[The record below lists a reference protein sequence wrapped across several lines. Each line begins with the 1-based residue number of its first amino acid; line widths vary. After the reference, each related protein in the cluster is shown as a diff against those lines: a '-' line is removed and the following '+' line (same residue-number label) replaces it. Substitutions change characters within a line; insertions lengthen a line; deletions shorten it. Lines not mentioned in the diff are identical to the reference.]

1 MESRMVQ
8 QKEPKLLPIVKLH
21 GIEYL
26 VDIEQRE
33 FREFKNPDNVV
44 NMHSE
49 KGRQFVK
56 QIVGGQWDSFGVDSY
71 PRKGMEV

>member
-1 MESRMVQ
+1 MESRTVQ
-8 QKEPKLLPIVKLH
+8 EKEPRLLPIVKLH

-33 FREFKNPDNVV
+33 FREFKNPDNVI

-49 KGRQFVK
+49 KGRQFVN
-56 QIVGGQWDSFGVDSY
+56 QIIGGQWDSFGVDSY